1 MAVGR
6 KVLFGYAVIER
17 YCVFVIDKK
26 PHGIYI
32 SVYVTWRLFC
42 TLTDTDNMWRV
53 RNYSEITHD
62 NNLHKCPSAASENLD
77 IARYAYD
84 FLLCS

>member
-42 TLTDTDNMWRV
+42 TLTDTNKVWCV
-53 RNYSEITHD
+53 REEKEYGGGNEE
-62 NNLHKCPSAASENLD
+62 L
-77 IARYAYD
+77 YA
-84 FLLCS
+84 